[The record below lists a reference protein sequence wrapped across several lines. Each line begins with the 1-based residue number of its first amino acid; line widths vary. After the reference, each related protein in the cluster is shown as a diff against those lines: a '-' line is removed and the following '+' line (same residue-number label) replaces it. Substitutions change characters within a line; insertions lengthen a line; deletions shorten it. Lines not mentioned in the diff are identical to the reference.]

1 MPSFSDNP
9 GLLYVAATLIPLLSF
24 VAILTV
30 GGLKNL
36 GRTYKES
43 AWGSSLYWLLGGDR
57 PGTHRGVCRHW
68 RHRPFLCPQRH
79 RARSISRRIPCRE
92 SSR

>member
-9 GLLYVAATLIPLLSF
+9 GLLYVVATLIPLLSF

-57 PGTHRGVCRHW
+57 PGRTGAAR
-68 RHRPFLCPQRH
+68 RPLSAFL
-79 RARSISRRIPCRE
+79 AF
-92 SSR
+92 